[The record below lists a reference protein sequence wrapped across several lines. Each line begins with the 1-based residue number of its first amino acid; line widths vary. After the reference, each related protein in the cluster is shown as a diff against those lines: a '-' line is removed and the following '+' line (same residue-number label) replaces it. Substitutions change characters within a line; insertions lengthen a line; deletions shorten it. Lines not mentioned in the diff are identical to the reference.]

1 LTDKGEAMKMTTK
14 IAAVLLILLFMHGPA
29 LAVLKKGNKFL
40 AFSLM
45 SIEDKIVTVKLEE
58 NRLTVIEEFMKDGKT
73 IVEKSYPDAVMLD
86 FWATWCIPCRAAM
99 PYMDKIYE
107 KYRAKEGQAK
117 GGLELLGISI
127 DTRGSRV
134 VKPFFKR
141 ATISYRML
149 ADSTTGS
156 ADEGLIRTAKKMKSS
171 YKVQEIP
178 VVFLID
184 AKGSINHVHI
194 GFNKNHMAK
203 LEKAIKETLQGG
215 KE

>member
-1 LTDKGEAMKMTTK
+1 MKRTTK
-14 IAAVLLILLFMHGPA
+14 IAAALLILLFTHGLA
-29 LAVLKKGNKFL
+29 LAVLKKGNKLL

-45 SIEDKIVTVKLEE
+45 SIEDKKITVKLEE
-58 NRLTVIEEFMKDGKT
+58 NRLTLIEEFMKDGKT

-86 FWATWCIPCRAAM
+86 FWATWCLPCRAAM
-99 PYMDKIYE
+99 PYMDKLYE

-117 GGLELLGISI
+117 GGLELLGIAI
-127 DTRGSRV
+127 DTRGARV

-149 ADSTTGS
+149 ADPTTGS
-156 ADEGLIRTAKKMKSS
+156 DDEGLIRTTKKMKSR

-184 AKGSINHVHI
+184 AKGTIDHVHI
-194 GFNKNHMAK
+194 GFTKK
-203 LEKAIKETLQGG
+203 DITGLENAIKETIQGG

>member
-1 LTDKGEAMKMTTK
+1 LTEKGEVMKRTTK
-14 IAAVLLILLFMHGPA
+14 IAAVLLILLFAHGPA
-29 LAVLKKGNKFL
+29 LATLKKGNKLL

-45 SIEDKIVTVKLEE
+45 SIEDKKITVKLEE

-73 IVEKSYPDAVMLD
+73 IVEKSFPDVVMLD

-99 PYMDKIYE
+99 PYMDKLYK

-117 GGLELLGISI
+117 GGLELLGIAI
-127 DTRGSRV
+127 DTRGSKV

-149 ADSTTGS
+149 ADPTTGS
-156 ADEGLIRTAKKMKSS
+156 DEGLIRTAKKMKSR

-178 VVFLID
+178 VVFLIN
-184 AKGSINHVHI
+184 AKGVIEHVHV
-194 GFNKNHMAK
+194 GFNKKHMAD
-203 LEKAIKETLQGG
+203 LENAIKETLQGG

>member
-1 LTDKGEAMKMTTK
+1 
-14 IAAVLLILLFMHGPA
+14 
-29 LAVLKKGNKFL
+29 
-40 AFSLM
+40 
-45 SIEDKIVTVKLEE
+45 
-58 NRLTVIEEFMKDGKT
+58 
-73 IVEKSYPDAVMLD
+73 
-86 FWATWCIPCRAAM
+86 CIPCRAAM

-117 GGLELLGISI
+117 GGLELLGIAI

-149 ADSTTGS
+149 ADPTTGS
-156 ADEGLIRTAKKMKSS
+156 DEDLIRTAKKMKSS

-184 AKGSINHVHI
+184 AKGTIDTFIVVHS
-194 GFNKNHMAK
+194 HP
-203 LEKAIKETLQGG
+203 KETHLVEQS
-215 KE
+215 EDRSQRTCCPAERSLCENHPYQEQN

>member
-1 LTDKGEAMKMTTK
+1 MKRTTK
-14 IAAVLLILLFMHGPA
+14 IAAALLILLFTHGLA
-29 LAVLKKGNKFL
+29 LAVLKKGNKLL
-40 AFSLM
+40 AFSLL
-45 SIEDKIVTVKLEE
+45 SIKDKKITVKLEE

-73 IVEKSYPDAVMLD
+73 IVEKSYPDVVMLD
-86 FWATWCIPCRAAM
+86 FWATWCLPCRAAM
-99 PYMDKIYE
+99 PYMDKLYE

-117 GGLELLGISI
+117 GGLELLGIAI

-134 VKPFFKR
+134 VKPVFKR

-149 ADSTTGS
+149 ADPTTGS
-156 ADEGLIRTAKKMKSS
+156 DDEDLIRTTKKMKSR

-184 AKGSINHVHI
+184 AKGTIDHVHI
-194 GFNKNHMAK
+194 GFTKKDIIN
-203 LEKAIKETLQGG
+203 LENAIKETIQGG

>member
-1 LTDKGEAMKMTTK
+1 MKLTTK
-14 IAAVLLILLFMHGPA
+14 IATVFLILLFAHGSA
-29 LAVLKKGNKFL
+29 LAVIKKGNKFL

-45 SIEDKIVTVKLEE
+45 SIEDKKITVKLED
-58 NRLTVIEEFMKDGKT
+58 NRLTVIEEFVKDGKT
-73 IVEKSYPDAVMLD
+73 IIEKSYPDAVMLD

-107 KYRAKEGQAK
+107 KYRAKEGQTK
-117 GGLELLGISI
+117 GGLELLGIAI

-156 ADEGLIRTAKKMKSS
+156 DEGLIRTAKKMKSS
-171 YKVQEIP
+171 YRVQEIP
-178 VVFLID
+178 VVLLID
-184 AKGSINHVHI
+184 AKGTIEHVHV

-203 LEKAIKETLQGG
+203 LDKAIKEVLQGE

>member
-1 LTDKGEAMKMTTK
+1 MKRTTK
-14 IAAVLLILLFMHGPA
+14 IAAVLLILLFAHGPA

-40 AFSLM
+40 AFYLI
-45 SIEDKIVTVKLEE
+45 SIEDKIVTVTLEE
-58 NRLTVIEEFMKDGKT
+58 NRLTVVEEFTKDGKT

-107 KYRAKEGQAK
+107 KYRAKEGKAK
-117 GGLELLGISI
+117 GGLELLGIAI
-127 DTRGSRV
+127 DARGSRV

-141 ATISYRML
+141 ATISYSML
-149 ADSTTGS
+149 VDPTTGS
-156 ADEGLIRTAKKMKSS
+156 DDEGLIRTAKKMKSS

-184 AKGSINHVHI
+184 AKGTIDHVHV
-194 GFNKNHMAK
+194 GFNKKHIKN
-203 LEKAIKETLQGG
+203 LEHAIKETLQGG

>member
-1 LTDKGEAMKMTTK
+1 MKRITK
-14 IAAVLLILLFMHGPA
+14 IAAVLLILLFTHGLA
-29 LAVLKKGNKFL
+29 LATLKKGNKLL

-45 SIEDKIVTVKLEE
+45 SIEDKKITVKLEE
-58 NRLTVIEEFMKDGKT
+58 NRLTVIEEFVKDGKT
-73 IVEKSYPDAVMLD
+73 IVEKSYPDVVMLD

-99 PYMDKIYE
+99 PYMDKLYE
-107 KYRAKEGQAK
+107 KYRAKEGQTK
-117 GGLELLGISI
+117 GGLELLGIAI

-149 ADSTTGS
+149 VDPTTGS
-156 ADEGLIRTAKKMKSS
+156 DDEGLIRTAKKMKSR

-184 AKGSINHVHI
+184 AKGIIEHVHV
-194 GFNKNHMAK
+194 GFNKKHISD
-203 LEKAIKETLQGG
+203 LENAIKETLQGG

>member
-1 LTDKGEAMKMTTK
+1 MKITTK
-14 IAAVLLILLFMHGPA
+14 TAAVCLILLFTHGIA
-29 LAVLKKGNKFL
+29 SAVLKKGNQFL
-40 AFSLM
+40 AFSLI
-45 SIEDKIVTVKLEE
+45 SIEDKTVTVKLEE
-58 NRLTVIEEFMKDGKT
+58 NRLTVIEEFVKDGKT
-73 IVEKSYPDAVMLD
+73 IIEKSYPDAVMLD

-99 PYMDKIYE
+99 PYMEKLYE

-117 GGLELLGISI
+117 GGLELLGIAI

-149 ADSTTGS
+149 ADPTKGS
-156 ADEGLIRTAKKMKSS
+156 DGEGLIRTAKKMKSK

-184 AKGSINHVHI
+184 AKGTINHVHV

-215 KE
+215 KK